1 MSQVSDASKAAGLG
15 SAMNDDLRA
24 LSDGRL
30 EEEVLRAI
38 AVLAEHGRRL
48 EQKRSQ
54 AQNIVDFTAT
64 PLPGSMSARP

>member
-1 MSQVSDASKAAGLG
+1 
-15 SAMNDDLRA
+15 MNDDELRA
-24 LSDGRL
+24 LSNEQL
-30 EEEVLRAI
+30 EQEVVRAI